1 MKRSEKRSQ
10 LGGKNVLNEKSWFGT
25 IADEAFG
32 LFAKALFF
40 FYGIEMGNEKMAV
53 GF

>member
-10 LGGKNVLNEKSWFGT
+10 LGSKTVVEEKSWFGT

-32 LFAKALFF
+32 LFAKALSFI
-40 FYGIEMGNEKMAV
+40 YGI
-53 GF
+53 